1 VPVDSPDRVAR
12 VLRDAALVLAI
23 VGVLGVSTALVV
35 AALRYERPKITETT
49 LVESLEDE
57 TGSAAL
63 LPGTCAQLGPRL
75 WSCSIEDDSGSG
87 GAHYAVTATSE
98 HCWRARITLDA
109 SESSMP
115 KTASA
120 CLH

>member
-1 VPVDSPDRVAR
+1 VPVDTPDRVAR
-12 VLRDAALVLAI
+12 ALRDAALVLAI
-23 VGVLGVSTALVV
+23 VGVLGVGTALVV

-63 LPGTCAQLGPRL
+63 SPGTCEQRGARA
-75 WSCSIEDDSGSG
+75 WSCSIMDDSGSG
-87 GAHYAVTATSE
+87 GADYAVTATSE

-109 SESSMP
+109 SESGMP
-115 KTASA
+115 RTASA